1 MTAPAA
7 GINRGSIMVLCLSLF
22 PLSVHRFMSGV
33 ALPATGLWANGA
45 PVVRSAVG
53 ATGVAVERDTG
64 EFLACDSNERGGS
77 PLTCAQ
83 PASAFG
89 SSCISLVM
97 NEH

>member
-1 MTAPAA
+1 
-7 GINRGSIMVLCLSLF
+7 MVLCLSLF

-53 ATGVAVERDTG
+53 ATGVAVERRIPAILLQEPTP
-64 EFLACDSNERGGS
+64 ACDSNKRGAT
-77 PLTCAQ
+77 PLACGQ